1 MINKVG
7 RKMKIY
13 VQFKSYLESKGYW
26 EVFTYLFFGGLAT
39 IVNFVS
45 YAIAQQIF
53 QLSMPVSNTIS
64 WICSVLFAF
73 VTNKVWVF
81 RSKSPSYTHLFIEF
95 GKFVFYRIV
104 SYGLDMGAMIL
115 MINGLEMND
124 YVAKIITQILVVLA
138 NYVFSK
144 LFIFNKTEIIEEP
157 AETSKKLED

>member
-81 RSKSPSYTHLFIEF
+81 QSKSPSYTHLFIEF

-157 AETSKKLED
+157 AKTSKKLED

>member
-157 AETSKKLED
+157 AKTSKKLED

>member
-1 MINKVG
+1 
-7 RKMKIY
+7 MKIY

-157 AETSKKLED
+157 AKTSKKLED